1 MKFKQISMHNFMRYK
16 GDNCLDFSCDPLKN
30 VTIVLGNNT
39 YGKTTIAQ
47 AFRWGLYGDLNATNY
62 TKKRDIVL
70 LNNEVIAEMSVN
82 DHQTVSVSISV
93 ENSGTLYEFR
103 RMCIFRKKNNNPN
116 DLAIIPVSEPMLT
129 MQINRNGTI
138 SPIINNDGNNGGKE
152 AKEYPKGCVQDTI
165 NSMFPISLSNYFF
178 FDGERWN
185 SLKNKTGDI
194 KDSINTILGVT
205 SLLKMCEHLKNN
217 SSLSKNSVIKFF
229 RSRIEGADGEYEK
242 ILDEIKDYEEKAQ
255 NSEESSKQYYSNM
268 ETAQG
273 EMRQLEII
281 LNDNKKV
288 EDDQKMAKKYQR
300 DIENLKLY
308 EEVYYSDIIKQFSN
322 SAKYFASAYL
332 GEVQKLLE
340 SVDLSG
346 KDIPGVTVDT
356 IDYLINEGQCLCG
369 EPLSEDSKAFKN
381 LMKLR
386 AVIPPE
392 MIGGAA
398 GKFEELLIDW
408 NQMGVDI
415 LNEIEEKAQM
425 FEDTASSIEEKEE
438 EYIRLIKS
446 IDKKTNMEDVRKRYN
461 TYRSMYSDAEQKYNQ
476 ADTNMKFYLDK
487 IKKLEEKADEISRKN
502 KKNDLIYRCI
512 AYSERLYE
520 YSLNGAKRMEEPILD
535 ELNEI
540 IGENFEKMFNDKEKY
555 AKLGMDY
562 QIHMYYRKVGDFSEY
577 EEENLSNGETIA
589 INFVYIVSILELAK
603 RKKQEAERN
612 NEDDNSILN
621 LPLVLDGPFSNL
633 SNDNTGLIAQ
643 KLPEFAEQVIIFMLD
658 KDWEASGLS
667 KYTDTEYCYRVN
679 KEVKS
684 NSSTIEKVGVG
695 L

>member
-461 TYRSMYSDAEQKYNQ
+461 TY
-476 ADTNMKFYLDK
+476 
-487 IKKLEEKADEISRKN
+487 
-502 KKNDLIYRCI
+502 
-512 AYSERLYE
+512 
-520 YSLNGAKRMEEPILD
+520 
-535 ELNEI
+535 
-540 IGENFEKMFNDKEKY
+540 
-555 AKLGMDY
+555 
-562 QIHMYYRKVGDFSEY
+562 
-577 EEENLSNGETIA
+577 
-589 INFVYIVSILELAK
+589 
-603 RKKQEAERN
+603 
-612 NEDDNSILN
+612 
-621 LPLVLDGPFSNL
+621 
-633 SNDNTGLIAQ
+633 
-643 KLPEFAEQVIIFMLD
+643 
-658 KDWEASGLS
+658 
-667 KYTDTEYCYRVN
+667 
-679 KEVKS
+679 
-684 NSSTIEKVGVG
+684 
-695 L
+695 